1 MKRRYES
8 LAIALIIVLALIVV
22 GVASY
27 DLLSPRTTHAQ
38 QSTTY
43 SFVQQ
48 PVVDLIIP
56 TLFRQQG
63 SDSGNLPLNVTRG
76 ENVPLSIDIYTT
88 VTITFSMKCE
98 IYLLSVRSGTST
110 ASTTNSTT
118 ILASF
123 NPQSLIVN
131 ASAKGVSTMHLSVLS
146 QTLVGEYTAVVT
158 AVNVYNSTQS
168 WGDIFQINV
177 SG

>member
-1 MKRRYES
+1 MKKRHES
-8 LAIALIIVLALIVV
+8 MAIVVVIVLALIVV

-27 DLLSPRTTHAQ
+27 DLLTPRTTHAQ
-38 QSTTY
+38 QSTSY

-76 ENVPLSIDIYTT
+76 ENVTLSIDVYSTAS
-88 VTITFSMKCE
+88 ITFRMQYE
-98 IYLLSVRSGTST
+98 IYLLSADSASSTLSG
-110 ASTTNSTT
+110 TNSTT
-118 ILASF
+118 MSVDF
-123 NPQSLIVN
+123 NPQSLTVDTN
-131 ASAKGVSTMHLSVLS
+131 AKGVSIMHLSVPS
-146 QTLVGEYTAVVT
+146 QTPTGIYTAVVT
-158 AVNVYNSTQS
+158 AVNVNNSTQS